1 MRLDGAGYIVP
12 LAGVVFLAFP
22 AFYVV
27 TTYDADPETVL
38 WGGGAVLLLLALLAL
53 LGAAGYRIRR
63 YRSLGP
69 DEDRVECLEEQRG

>member
-1 MRLDGAGYIVP
+1 MELGGAGYLVP
-12 LAGVVFLAFP
+12 LAGVVFLVFP

-38 WGGGAVLLLLALLAL
+38 WGGGAVLLLLTL
-53 LGAAGYRIRR
+53 LGAAGYRIRQ

-69 DEDRVECLEEQRG
+69 GEDRVEYLRKQREE